1 MNSSDVMAAVLSGIA
16 LLLLLVTVNA
26 NPALFLLMVLI
37 SIILMFIAAEVS
49 DKLFD

>member
-26 NPALFLLMVLI
+26 SPVLFLLMILI
-37 SIILMFIAAEVS
+37 SVALIFIAAEVS
-49 DKLFD
+49 DEFFN